1 MKQCTRQE
9 SGSCAI
15 LLGTTALL
23 REQHVRTAAFL
34 ILAKKKTPVYHTI
47 LSSGQALLVDGHKD
61 YKLTYR

>member
-1 MKQCTRQE
+1 MKQRTRQE

-23 REQHVRTAAFL
+23 REQHLRTAAFL
-34 ILAKKKTPVYHTI
+34 ILAKKKKVYDTL
-47 LSSGQALLVDGHKD
+47 LSSGQAWLVDGHKD